1 MRLLLAVWRD
11 PITTLLNREKYAIH
25 NLIVSGVSGSG
36 ILHVNKNITFHFFPE
51 RIFMKIESGSLT
63 IKYTAGKTVC
73 IVGRLPVV
81 NNIAGDAQNV
91 GDGDLIVSKNSN
103 DKAEI
108 GET

>member
-1 MRLLLAVWRD
+1 
-11 PITTLLNREKYAIH
+11 
-25 NLIVSGVSGSG
+25 
-36 ILHVNKNITFHFFPE
+36 
-51 RIFMKIESGSLT
+51 MKIESGSLT